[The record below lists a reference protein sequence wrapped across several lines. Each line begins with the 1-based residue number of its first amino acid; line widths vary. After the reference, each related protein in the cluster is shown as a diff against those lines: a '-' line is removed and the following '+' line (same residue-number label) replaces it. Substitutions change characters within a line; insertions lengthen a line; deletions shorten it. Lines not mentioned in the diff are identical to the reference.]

1 LRASRPEQVGRERAR
16 EEDRRKQSALPLLP
30 RSGGTQSISDEEEI
44 MTTTFM
50 TPRFIALVAATLLA
64 ATAMAGDNKDKQ
76 HDMKSSAATFESL
89 DKNADQQISKT
100 EAAAD
105 KTLSNNFAAADTNGD
120 GYLSKAEYMA
130 LTKS

>member
-1 LRASRPEQVGRERAR
+1 M
-16 EEDRRKQSALPLLP
+16 
-30 RSGGTQSISDEEEI
+30 
-44 MTTTFM
+44 MT
-50 TPRFIALVAATLLA
+50 RFIVLIAATLLA

-76 HDMKSSAATFESL
+76 HDKSSAATFESL
-89 DKNADQQISKT
+89 DKNADSQISKT

-105 KTLSNNFAAADTNGD
+105 KTLSNSFAAADTNGD